1 MNPFVEAIG
10 VLGGGLGFLISIP
23 QLIRVIKTKSHTGV
37 SLSTW
42 MFITMSTFGWTA
54 YGYRFHSFSQIT
66 TNTVAAILAVILT
79 FILLR
84 FRFTAVA
91 AIGILATV
99 AVPTYL
105 VVSYAPILVM
115 NVCLYIALW
124 SRVPQTWTS
133 FQSMRAG
140 SATVVSISTYVL
152 SAISS
157 FLWVIYGTLAGLD
170 TVVYFSIV
178 IIIFSV
184 LVTIFELIARRRA
197 GMAPT
202 AS

>member
-23 QLIRVIKTKSHTGV
+23 QLIRVIKTKSRLGV

-66 TNTVAAILAVILT
+66 TNTVAAVLAVTLT

-84 FRFTAVA
+84 FSFSALA
-91 AIGILATV
+91 AIGILV
-99 AVPTYL
+99 AVAAPTYL
-105 VVSYAPILVM
+105 VVSYAPIIIM
-115 NVCLYIALW
+115 NICLYIALW

-133 FQSMRAG
+133 FQSMRHG
-140 SATVVSISTYVL
+140 RSTVVSISTYVL
-152 SAISS
+152 STVSS
-157 FLWVIYGTLAGLD
+157 AAWVIYGILAGLD
-170 TVVYFSIV
+170 SVIYFSAV
-178 IIIFSV
+178 VCFFSI
-184 LVTIFELIARRRA
+184 LVSVFELVARRRA
-197 GMAPT
+197 VDA
-202 AS
+202 